1 MISSTKHLIY
11 LSQRNLECLVWI
23 SSQWVWDLGEGKG
36 IKAIMDFLRELIVS
50 AFPLVFRVEF

>member
-1 MISSTKHLIY
+1 MGMAI
-11 LSQRNLECLVWI
+11 
-23 SSQWVWDLGEGKG
+23 GKWRG